1 MVKFSVLY
9 YEEVDDK
16 MYRVTGLV
24 RDVKEGIDEIER
36 YFGKGVDE
44 VTFTFEEDYDRDIYL
59 LDGKEVD
66 ENDQS

>member
-9 YEEVDDK
+9 YEETDDK
-16 MYRVTGLV
+16 MYRANGLV

-44 VTFTFEEDYDRDIYL
+44 VTFTFEEDYDRDIYIL
-59 LDGKEVD
+59 KDEQLDG
-66 ENDQS
+66 ND

>member
-1 MVKFSVLY
+1 MVKFFVLY

-16 MYRVTGLV
+16 MYRATGLV

-44 VTFTFEEDYDRDIYL
+44 VTFTFEEDYDRDIYIL
-59 LDGKEVD
+59 KD
-66 ENDQS
+66 EELKGND

>member
-9 YEEVDDK
+9 YEEADDQ
-16 MYRVTGLV
+16 MYRATGLV

-44 VTFTFEEDYDRDIYL
+44 VTFTFEEDYDRDIYIL
-59 LDGKEVD
+59 KD
-66 ENDQS
+66 EELKGND

>member
-1 MVKFSVLY
+1 MIKFSVLY

-16 MYRVTGLV
+16 MYRATGLV

-44 VTFTFEEDYDRDIYL
+44 VTFTFEEDYNRDIYL
-59 LDGKEVD
+59 LDDKEVD

>member
-9 YEEVDDK
+9 YEEVEDK
-16 MYRVTGLV
+16 MYRATGLV

-44 VTFTFEEDYDRDIYL
+44 VTFTFEEDYDRDIYIL
-59 LDGKEVD
+59 KD
-66 ENDQS
+66 EELKGND

>member
-16 MYRVTGLV
+16 MYRATGLV

-36 YFGKGVDE
+36 YFGNAVDE
-44 VTFTFEEDYDRDIYL
+44 VTFTFEEDYDRDIYIL
-59 LDGKEVD
+59 KD
-66 ENDQS
+66 EELKGND

>member
-16 MYRVTGLV
+16 MYRATGLV

-44 VTFTFEEDYDRDIYL
+44 VTFTFEEDYDRDIYIL
-59 LDGKEVD
+59 KDEELK
-66 ENDQS
+66 END

>member
-16 MYRVTGLV
+16 MYRATGLV
-24 RDVKEGIDEIER
+24 RDVKEGIDEIAR

-44 VTFTFEEDYDRDIYL
+44 VTFTFEEDYDRDIYIL
-59 LDGKEVD
+59 KD
-66 ENDQS
+66 EELKGND

>member
-9 YEEVDDK
+9 YEEADDK
-16 MYRVTGLV
+16 MYRATGLV

-44 VTFTFEEDYDRDIYL
+44 VTFTFEEDYDRDIYIL
-59 LDGKEVD
+59 KDEVLKG
-66 ENDQS
+66 ND

>member
-9 YEEVDDK
+9 YEEVDNK
-16 MYRVTGLV
+16 MYRATGLV

-44 VTFTFEEDYDRDIYL
+44 VTFTFEEDYDRDIYIL
-59 LDGKEVD
+59 KD
-66 ENDQS
+66 EELKGND

>member
-16 MYRVTGLV
+16 MYRATGLV

-36 YFGKGVDE
+36 YFGKRVDE
-44 VTFTFEEDYDRDIYL
+44 VTFTFEEDYDRDIYIL
-59 LDGKEVD
+59 KD
-66 ENDQS
+66 EELKGND

>member
-16 MYRVTGLV
+16 MYRATGLV

-44 VTFTFEEDYDRDIYL
+44 VTFTFEEDYDRDIYIL
-59 LDGKEVD
+59 KD
-66 ENDQS
+66 EELKGND

>member
-9 YEEVDDK
+9 YEEVDNK
-16 MYRVTGLV
+16 MYRATGLV

-44 VTFTFEEDYDRDIYL
+44 VTFTFEEDYDRDIYIL
-59 LDGKEVD
+59 KD
-66 ENDQS
+66 EELKRND

>member
-9 YEEVDDK
+9 YEETDDK
-16 MYRVTGLV
+16 MYRATGLV

-44 VTFTFEEDYDRDIYL
+44 VTFTFEEDYDRDIYIL
-59 LDGKEVD
+59 KD
-66 ENDQS
+66 EELKGND

>member
-9 YEEVDDK
+9 YEEAYDK
-16 MYRVTGLV
+16 VYRATGLV

-44 VTFTFEEDYDRDIYL
+44 VTFTFEEDYDRDIYIL
-59 LDGKEVD
+59 KD
-66 ENDQS
+66 EELKGND

>member
-16 MYRVTGLV
+16 MYRATGLV

-44 VTFTFEEDYDRDIYL
+44 VTFTFEEDYDRDIYIL
-59 LDGKEVD
+59 KDEEIK
-66 ENDQS
+66 END

>member
-16 MYRVTGLV
+16 MYRATGLV

-44 VTFTFEEDYDRDIYL
+44 ITFTFEEDYDRDIYIL
-59 LDGKEVD
+59 MD
-66 ENDQS
+66 EELKGND

>member
-16 MYRVTGLV
+16 MYRANGLV

-44 VTFTFEEDYDRDIYL
+44 VTFTFEEDYDRDIYIL
-59 LDGKEVD
+59 KDEQLDG
-66 ENDQS
+66 ND

>member
-9 YEEVDDK
+9 YEEVEDK
-16 MYRVTGLV
+16 MYRATGLV

-44 VTFTFEEDYDRDIYL
+44 VTFTFEEDYDRDIYIFKNEEL
-59 LDGKEVD
+59 KG
-66 ENDQS
+66 ND

>member
-16 MYRVTGLV
+16 VYRATGLV

-44 VTFTFEEDYDRDIYL
+44 VTFTFEEDYDRDIYIL
-59 LDGKEVD
+59 KD
-66 ENDQS
+66 EELKGND

>member
-9 YEEVDDK
+9 YEELDDK
-16 MYRVTGLV
+16 MYRATGLV

-44 VTFTFEEDYDRDIYL
+44 VTFTFEEDYDRDIYIL
-59 LDGKEVD
+59 KDEELK
-66 ENDQS
+66 END

>member
-9 YEEVDDK
+9 YEEIEDK
-16 MYRVTGLV
+16 MYRATGLV

-44 VTFTFEEDYDRDIYL
+44 VTFTFEEDYDRDIYIL
-59 LDGKEVD
+59 KD
-66 ENDQS
+66 EELKGND

>member
-16 MYRVTGLV
+16 MYRATGLV

-44 VTFTFEEDYDRDIYL
+44 VTFTFEEDYDRDIYIL
-59 LDGKEVD
+59 KD
-66 ENDQS
+66 EELNGND

>member
-9 YEEVDDK
+9 YEEADDK
-16 MYRVTGLV
+16 MYRATGLV

-44 VTFTFEEDYDRDIYL
+44 VTFTFEEDYDRDIYIL
-59 LDGKEVD
+59 KD
-66 ENDQS
+66 EELNGND

>member
-16 MYRVTGLV
+16 MYRAKGLV

-44 VTFTFEEDYDRDIYL
+44 VTFTFEEDYDRDIYIL
-59 LDGKEVD
+59 KDEQLDG
-66 ENDQS
+66 ND

>member
-16 MYRVTGLV
+16 MYRATGLV

-44 VTFTFEEDYDRDIYL
+44 VTFTFEEDYDRDIYIL
-59 LDGKEVD
+59 KDGELNG
-66 ENDQS
+66 ND

>member
-16 MYRVTGLV
+16 MYRATGLV

-44 VTFTFEEDYDRDIYL
+44 VTFTFEEDYDRDIYIL
-59 LDGKEVD
+59 KNEELKG
-66 ENDQS
+66 ND

>member
-1 MVKFSVLY
+1 MVKFSALY

-44 VTFTFEEDYDRDIYL
+44 VTFTFEEDYDRDIYIL
-59 LDGKEVD
+59 KD
-66 ENDQS
+66 EELKGND

>member
-16 MYRVTGLV
+16 MYRATGLV

-44 VTFTFEEDYDRDIYL
+44 VTFTFEEDYDRDIYIL
-59 LDGKEVD
+59 KD
-66 ENDQS
+66 EDLKGND

>member
-16 MYRVTGLV
+16 VYRATGLV

-44 VTFTFEEDYDRDIYL
+44 VTFTFEEDYYRDIYIL
-59 LDGKEVD
+59 KD
-66 ENDQS
+66 EELKGND

>member
-9 YEEVDDK
+9 YEEVDNK
-16 MYRVTGLV
+16 MYRATGLV

-44 VTFTFEEDYDRDIYL
+44 VTFTFEEDYDRDIYIL
-59 LDGKEVD
+59 KD
-66 ENDQS
+66 EELNGND

>member
-16 MYRVTGLV
+16 MYRATGLV

-36 YFGKGVDE
+36 YFGRGVDE
-44 VTFTFEEDYDRDIYL
+44 VTFTFEEDYDRDIYIL
-59 LDGKEVD
+59 KD
-66 ENDQS
+66 EELKGND

>member
-9 YEEVDDK
+9 YEEADDK
-16 MYRVTGLV
+16 MYRANGLV

-44 VTFTFEEDYDRDIYL
+44 VTFTFEEDYDRDIYIL
-59 LDGKEVD
+59 KDEQLDG
-66 ENDQS
+66 ND

>member
-9 YEEVDDK
+9 YEEVDDTMHK
-16 MYRVTGLV
+16 AIGLV

-36 YFGKGVDE
+36 YFGKGIDE

-59 LDGKEVD
+59 LDDKEVD
-66 ENDQS
+66 END

>member
-16 MYRVTGLV
+16 MYRTTGLV

-36 YFGKGVDE
+36 YFGKDVDE
-44 VTFTFEEDYDRDIYL
+44 VTFTFEEDYDRDIYIL
-59 LDGKEVD
+59 KD
-66 ENDQS
+66 EELKGND